1 MVFNPPIVKKGK
13 LVTSGSSVVITI
25 PPEWL
30 EEHELKA
37 GDDIMIISN
46 GELRVLKM
54 DEENVK
60 KVRNQLANSQ
70 SDTLNPD
77 SSGDS

>member
-13 LVTSGSSVVITI
+13 LVTSGSSVVVTI
-25 PPEWL
+25 PKEWL
-30 EEHELKA
+30 EEHQLKA

-54 DEENVK
+54 DEENITK
-60 KVRNQLANSQ
+60 IRNQLSQ
-70 SDTLNPD
+70 SDKLN
-77 SSGDS
+77 